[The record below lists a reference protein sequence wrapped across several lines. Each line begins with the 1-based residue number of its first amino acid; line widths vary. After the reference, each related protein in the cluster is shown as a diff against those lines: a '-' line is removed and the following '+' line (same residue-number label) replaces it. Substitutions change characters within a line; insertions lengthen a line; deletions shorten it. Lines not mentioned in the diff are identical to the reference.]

1 MWDLDK
7 VNVLVIINLSCFKSE
22 QLKLFAVYLFFGAG
36 QSLVCVIVWN
46 RCSLIWLGFVKKIIA
61 IKENLAF
68 VILAVVPNWVQTV
81 ICMIRVQHEN
91 IEKVFTE
98 LSGEETLRDERA
110 DQSSG
115 EDLKHLDQE
124 LTELNFWLLMIW
136 SILRQVN
143 HFYVCVWTFHE
154 TVNYHR
160 FMFVLA
166 FIELKNMSELFVSFQ
181 SCQSVCFT
189 KMWRHS
195 QHHST
200 HSSVY

>member
-1 MWDLDK
+1 MTYSRVCFLLFISFWSWTATSLCHC
-7 VNVLVIINLSCFKSE
+7 LEQMQLNLTWICEK
-22 QLKLFAVYLFFGAG
+22 KRIA
-36 QSLVCVIVWN
+36 N
-46 RCSLIWLGFVKKIIA
+46 R
-61 IKENLAF
+61 NLAF
-68 VILAVVPNWVQTV
+68 GILAVVPNWVQTM

-124 LTELNFWLLMIW
+124 LTELNFWLLIW

-154 TVNYHR
+154 TVNCYR
-160 FMFVLA
+160 FMFVLLA
-166 FIELKNMSELFVSFQ
+166 FIELKNMSELLVSFQ

-189 KMWRHS
+189 
-195 QHHST
+195 
-200 HSSVY
+200 

>member
-1 MWDLDK
+1 MTYIR
-7 VNVLVIINLSCFKSE
+7 V
-22 QLKLFAVYLFFGAG
+22 LFAVYLFFGAG
-36 QSLVCVIVWN
+36 QTLVCVIVWN
-46 RCSLIWLGFVKKIIA
+46 RCSLIWLGFVKKRELLSKKIWYFGSCT
-61 IKENLAF
+61 KLSPDNDLHDQSPT
-68 VILAVVPNWVQTV
+68 L
-81 ICMIRVQHEN
+81 EN
-91 IEKVFTE
+91 IEQVFTE

-124 LTELNFWLLMIW
+124 LTELNFWLLTIW

-143 HFYVCVWTFHE
+143 HFYVCVWTFYE

-160 FMFVLA
+160 CIFVFT
-166 FIELKNMSELFVSFQ
+166 FIELTNMSELLVSFQ

-189 KMWRHS
+189 KMWRRS
-195 QHHST
+195 QHYST